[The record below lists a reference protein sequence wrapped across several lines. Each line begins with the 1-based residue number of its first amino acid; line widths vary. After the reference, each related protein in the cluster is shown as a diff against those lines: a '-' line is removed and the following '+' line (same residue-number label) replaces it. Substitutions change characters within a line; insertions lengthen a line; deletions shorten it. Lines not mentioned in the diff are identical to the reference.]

1 MTDVK
6 ELDQAIEA
14 LESKLKEGIT
24 KYEGQV
30 QESGKAVE
38 SVKSDVKKMS
48 EDFASLLEEHK
59 GSAERLK
66 ELEQKAAEGFKGS
79 QSADENKSWGDMF
92 IESGSFK
99 DFAGGGSNARARVEV
114 KNTILGEG
122 GSPQNPVDTLTQ
134 ADRLPGIVPGA
145 FRSLNVLDFVPSG
158 VTGSNQIEYTREATW
173 TSNAGETAENGQ
185 KPESALTFELVNDPV
200 RTIAHFI
207 KASKQVLDDAPML
220 SSYIDRRM
228 RHGLQ
233 ARLQSQILKGNGTSP
248 NISGL
253 SDSGRHTA
261 FNPATGEIALDSLNR
276 AKYAIIGADY
286 QPNVI
291 IMNPSDFGAIER
303 VKSTSSSNDY
313 AAGGGA
319 ALSYINGGMTPL
331 LWGLPVVT
339 SNDVAS
345 GKFYMMDSNAIQ
357 LFMRQGVTVEM
368 FEQDDINIQKNLLTI
383 RAEMRAA
390 LAVYTPLAVRYGDLL
405 VA

>member
-1 MTDVK
+1 MTIEQKD
-6 ELDQAIEA
+6 LDSAFVA
-14 LESKLKEGIT
+14 LETKLKEAVG

-30 QESGKAVE
+30 AENGKAAE
-38 SVKSDVKKMS
+38 SVRADVKALS
-48 EDFASLLEEHK
+48 EEFKQALESSVEMQD
-59 GSAERLK
+59 RLK
-66 ELEQKAAEGFKGS
+66 ELEQKAVDGFKGNETE
-79 QSADENKSWGDMF
+79 QHKSWGQSF
-92 IESGSFK
+92 VESEAFK
-99 DFAGGGSNARARVEV
+99 GYKDGGSGMKARIEV

-122 GSPQNPVDTLTQ
+122 GSPQNPVDTIVQ

-145 FRSLNVLDFVPSG
+145 FRSLNVLDFVPMG
-158 VTGSNQIEYTREATW
+158 VTGSNQIEYTREASW
-173 TSNAGETAENGQ
+173 TNSGAETKEGAS

-207 KASKQVLDDAPML
+207 RASKQVLDDAPML
-220 SSYIDRRM
+220 QSYIDRRM

-253 SDSGRHTA
+253 SASGRHTA
-261 FNPATGEIALDSLNR
+261 FTPETGEIALDSLNR

-291 IMNPSDFGAIER
+291 IMNPADFGAIER
-303 VKSTSSSNDY
+303 LKSTTSSNDY

-331 LWGLPVVT
+331 FWGLPVVT

-368 FEQDDINIQKNLLTI
+368 FEQDADNVTKNLLTI
-383 RAEMRAA
+383 RAEMRGA
-390 LAVYTPLAVRYGDLL
+390 LAVYTPLAVRYGSL
-405 VA
+405 VI

>member
-1 MTDVK
+1 MTDEIKQIVDAVEQK
-6 ELDQAIEA
+6 LTEA
-14 LESKLKEGIT
+14 VG
-24 KYEGQV
+24 KYEKQV
-30 QESGKAVE
+30 ADNGKASTE
-38 SVKSDVKKMS
+38 ARAEVKALATELEGLTKNS
-48 EDFASLLEEHK
+48 EETLLRLKDLEQLTAGGFK
-59 GSAERLK
+59 AGSAEQHK
-66 ELEQKAAEGFKGS
+66 TWG
-79 QSADENKSWGDMF
+79 QSF
-92 IESGSFK
+92 VESDSFK
-99 DFAGGGSNARARVEV
+99 NFAGGGEGLRARIEV
-114 KNTILGEG
+114 KNTIIGEG

-145 FRSLNVLDFVPSG
+145 FRALNVLDFVPTG
-158 VTGSNQIEYTREATW
+158 TTGSNQIEYTREASW
-173 TSNAGETAENGQ
+173 TNNSAERAEGVQ
-185 KPESALTFELVNDPV
+185 KPESVLTFELINDPV

-233 ARLQSQILKGNGTSP
+233 ARLQSQVLKGNGTSP

-253 SDSGRHTA
+253 SASGRHTA
-261 FNPATGEIALDSLNR
+261 FTPSTGDLALDGLNR

-291 IMNPSDFGAIER
+291 FLNPADWGAIER
-303 VKSTSSSNDY
+303 VKSTGSSNDY

-331 LWGLPVVT
+331 VWGIPVVA

-368 FEQDDINIQKNLLTI
+368 FEQDDDNVQKNLLTI

-390 LAVYTPLAVRYGDLL
+390 LAVYTPLAVRYGDLKL
-405 VA
+405 

>member
-1 MTDVK
+1 MTAEIK
-6 ELDQAIEA
+6 ELDQAIAA
-14 LESKLKEGIT
+14 LESKLKEGID

-30 QESGKAVE
+30 QESGEAVK
-38 SVKSDVKKMS
+38 SVKADVKKMS
-48 EDFASLLEEHK
+48 EDFAGLLAEHK
-59 GSAERLK
+59 GAAERLK
-66 ELEQKAAEGFKGS
+66 ELEQKAAEGFKGGS
-79 QSADENKSWGDMF
+79 AADEMKSWGQIF
-92 IESGSFK
+92 TESDSFK
-99 DFAGGGSNARARVEV
+99 TFAGGGEGLRARVEV
-114 KNTILGEG
+114 KNTILGEA
-122 GSPQNPVDTLTQ
+122 GSPQDPVNTLTQ

-158 VTGSNQIEYTREATW
+158 VTSSNQIEYTREASFTN
-173 TSNAGETAENGQ
+173 NAAERAEGVQ
-185 KPESALTFELVNDPV
+185 KPESVLTFELINDPV

-233 ARLQSQILKGNGTSP
+233 ARLQSQILKGTGVSP
-248 NISGL
+248 LISGL
-253 SDSGRHTA
+253 SASGRHTA
-261 FNPATGEIALDSLNR
+261 FTPATGEIALDSLNR
-276 AKYAIIGADY
+276 AKYAIIAADY

-291 IMNPSDFGAIER
+291 IMNPADFGAIER

-368 FEQDDINIQKNLLTI
+368 FEQDSDNVQKNLLTI

-390 LAVYTPLAVRYGDLL
+390 LAVYTPLAVRFGDLL
-405 VA
+405 V

>member
-14 LESKLKEGIT
+14 LESKLKEGIS

-30 QESGKAVE
+30 QESGKAVD
-38 SVKSDVKKMS
+38 SVRSDVKKMS
-48 EDFASLLEEHK
+48 EDFASLLDEHK
-59 GSAERLK
+59 GAAERLK

-79 QSADENKSWGDMF
+79 SAADEFKSWGDMF
-92 IESGSFK
+92 IESASFK
-99 DFAGGGSNARARVEV
+99 DFAGGGAHARARVEV

-173 TSNAGETAENGQ
+173 TSNAAERAEGTD

-253 SDSGRHTA
+253 SASGRHTA
-261 FNPATGEIALDSLNR
+261 FTPATGEIALDSLNR

-291 IMNPSDFGAIER
+291 MMNPADFGAIER
-303 VKSTSSSNDY
+303 IKSTSSSNDY

-368 FEQDDINIQKNLLTI
+368 FEQDDTNVQKNLLTI

-405 VA
+405 IA